1 MQSQSQDR
9 KMIPD
14 KNTSVT
20 KSTSTIEQL
29 PFVFVLEKGQSKYW
43 EDLRARYEKLR
54 SELARISNL
63 YKPEH
68 PQRKKIE
75 AELQAVVRDMGAEV
89 SSLLEKFKAKYE
101 QLKLE
106 EQTVNDAL
114 RNWQASTIDSSSR
127 VNQFSMLRDEEER
140 LKKLYQALVDRIEE
154 ITVTTDFGLETV
166 QVVQAPRV
174 EAVPPKVL
182 RNIILLIIFSFS
194 IGCTAAFFVDYVDD
208 SIKSPEDLR
217 KYAGLSSLG
226 MVYSVDWDQKNLP
239 SHKLTFLQQESG
251 ATESYRSIR
260 TNILLARPESMLKTI
275 LITSALP
282 AEGKTTSSVNTAIVL
297 AQGGLQVLLID
308 ADMRRPTIHKLFNL
322 SNKTGLS
329 SVLVETA
336 SFDDCVQKTEIENL
350 SLLPAGHI
358 VSDPPKLLHASKI
371 KEFIPSLTK
380 RYDRIIID
388 SAPVLTVID
397 SVILSELV
405 DGIVFVVHGGVTSR
419 LAIIKAKE
427 ALLDNSSKLLG
438 TIINNISFKKMS
450 GHYYSYYG
458 HKYKYRYG
466 YGKDSVS
473 EGKNKD
479 KRTEEVT
486 V

>member
-1 MQSQSQDR
+1 
-9 KMIPD
+9 
-14 KNTSVT
+14 
-20 KSTSTIEQL
+20 
-29 PFVFVLEKGQSKYW
+29 
-43 EDLRARYEKLR
+43 
-54 SELARISNL
+54 
-63 YKPEH
+63 
-68 PQRKKIE
+68 
-75 AELQAVVRDMGAEV
+75 
-89 SSLLEKFKAKYE
+89 
-101 QLKLE
+101 
-106 EQTVNDAL
+106 
-114 RNWQASTIDSSSR
+114 
-127 VNQFSMLRDEEER
+127 
-140 LKKLYQALVDRIEE
+140 
-154 ITVTTDFGLETV
+154 
-166 QVVQAPRV
+166 
-174 EAVPPKVL
+174 
-182 RNIILLIIFSFS
+182 
-194 IGCTAAFFVDYVDD
+194 
-208 SIKSPEDLR
+208 
-217 KYAGLSSLG
+217 
-226 MVYSVDWDQKNLP
+226 
-239 SHKLTFLQQESG
+239 
-251 ATESYRSIR
+251 
-260 TNILLARPESMLKTI
+260 
-275 LITSALP
+275 
-282 AEGKTTSSVNTAIVL
+282 
-297 AQGGLQVLLID
+297 
-308 ADMRRPTIHKLFNL
+308 
-322 SNKTGLS
+322 
-329 SVLVETA
+329 VETA